1 MLMKCCLFCVSVNV
15 DEVLMKCSLF
25 CVSVYV
31 EDAEVLTE
39 VFGVVA
45 RLCVR
50 DEFCQQVVEM
60 DGTITIFTTLQ
71 RHFKCQVGY

>member
-1 MLMKCCLFCVSVNV
+1 MLIMCPVFS
-15 DEVLMKCSLF
+15 
-25 CVSVYV
+25 VSVYV
-31 EDAEVLTE
+31 DNAEVLTE

-60 DGTITIFTTLQ
+60 DGTITIFATLQ
-71 RHFKCQVGY
+71 SHISCQVVY